1 MIVVDASVAVKTYMT
16 EVGTETATA
25 LLTGSSRLWA
35 PELIRLEVC
44 GALWRRVRK
53 GELLEAEAELRCKHW
68 LKELEQQTIGLIP
81 DRELVPSALEFAKQL
96 KHPVA
101 DCMYLAVAHR
111 FDAAVVTA
119 DRKFH
124 DRAKPVY
131 DKISLLAGCENN

>member
-1 MIVVDASVAVKTYMT
+1 VIVVDASVAVKSYLT
-16 EVGTETATA
+16 EAGTETATA
-25 LLTGSSRLWA
+25 LLTGPSRLMA

-53 GELLEAEAELRCKHW
+53 GDLLEDEAELRCKHW
-68 LKELEQQTIGLIP
+68 LKELEKQTIDLIP
-81 DRELVPSALEFAKQL
+81 DRELVSSAMEFAKQL
-96 KHPVA
+96 KHPLA
-101 DCMYLAVAHR
+101 DCLYLAAAHR

-131 DKISLLAGCENN
+131 DKISLLGGGENN